1 MDISGLS
8 QTAAAAL
15 LSVTPRSLRDWE
27 KAGDG
32 IPRNPDGTYPGPA
45 LVAWFVSRQTG
56 DELDAMKERA
66 RKDKEAADKLALE
79 NAKTRGELAPIAVM
93 EDEVASLLGDHR
105 TNALGLP
112 SKAAPLL
119 VGLNADQIRE
129 RLEEFVYELLGDLAD
144 YRPGARKA
152 KRPNGAESSGE
163 GCEATTEADS

>member
-1 MDISGLS
+1 MSVSALT
-8 QTAAAAL
+8 QLEAAAL

-32 IPRNPDGTYPGPA
+32 IPRSPDGTYPGPA
-45 LVAWFVSRQTG
+45 LVAWYVARQTG
-56 DELDAMKERA
+56 DELDATKERA

-79 NAKTRGELAPIAVM
+79 NAVTRDDLAPISIMA
-93 EDEVASLLGDHR
+93 EEVAALLGDHR
-105 TNALGLP
+105 TNTLGLP

-129 RLEEFVYELLGDLAD
+129 RLEEYMYELLGDLAD

-152 KRPNGAESSGE
+152 KRSTGTGSSSE
-163 GCEATTEADS
+163 GREAAAEADG